1 MTGRS
6 SNPKPSCFL
15 SVHPQKTWAHCDFL
29 PFFFLW
35 VFGAELPREEWWKES
50 LTAGSCLV
58 ITVLKIGVWEV
69 PAAALLRL
77 RFGDS
82 GGSVSPCHRS
92 ACPVHVF
99 PEFTETCSGLS
110 SGSPAKPRLC
120 GRCCCHSACKHSVG
134 GALRGLCCFGWLL
147 RVESHPG
154 TPRPVGPPGHLPALG
169 PLALHP

>member
-6 SNPKPSCFL
+6 SNPKPSWFL
-15 SVHPQKTWAHCDFL
+15 SIHPQKTWAHCDFL

-82 GGSVSPCHRS
+82 GGSVSPCHC
-92 ACPVHVF
+92 ATAVPALC
-99 PEFTETCSGLS
+99 TCFLS
-110 SGSPAKPRLC
+110 SQK
-120 GRCCCHSACKHSVG
+120 
-134 GALRGLCCFGWLL
+134 
-147 RVESHPG
+147 
-154 TPRPVGPPGHLPALG
+154 PALG
-169 PLALHP
+169 FHQDLLQSPGSVDGAAATLHANTVWEEH